1 LSHHC
6 HWPGCDKEVPPKMW
20 GCKTH
25 WYMLPKSIRDK
36 IWATYRPGQEIT
48 KDPSDEYMAAAAEAR
63 IFCLRYNAVKAEIK
77 GGKPGLSQE
86 NIITHLFKDLEVED
100 V

>member
-20 GCKTH
+20 GCKTC
-25 WYMLPKSIRDK
+25 YLKVLEIKSGLR
-36 IWATYRPGQEIT
+36 QEIT
-48 KDPSDEYMAAAAEAR
+48 KDPSDEYMKAIIEAK
-63 IFCLRYNAVKAEIK
+63 IFCLRYNAIIK
-77 GGKPGLSQE
+77 GNKPGLSQE
-86 NIITHLFKDLEVED
+86 NIISHLFKDLEVED